1 MNTHMP
7 AQAATRRPAQAGFNL
22 IELLI
27 VITIIGVLMGI
38 VVMNFGATDDAK
50 QTAAKAE
57 LRTIELALERY
68 RAHNAHFPSSAQGLK
83 ALVEKPSGDPQPA
96 KWAEYGYLKGKEVPK
111 DPWNRE
117 YLYLNPGN
125 NGEID
130 IYSLGK
136 DGRESDD
143 DIGNWQAN

>member
-1 MNTHMP
+1 MRKR
-7 AQAATRRPAQAGFNL
+7 QSQKGFNL

-68 RAHNAHFPSSAQGLK
+68 RAHNAHFPSTAQGLK

-96 KWAEYGYLKGKEVPK
+96 KWTEHGYLKGKEVPK

-117 YLYLNPGN
+117 YVYLNPGN

-143 DIGNWQAN
+143 DIGNWQVD